1 MEKSRLRR
9 GQILHLLEKNGAM
22 SCKELATWLDVSEM
36 TILRR
41 SRYSL
46 GFGILCFRPLFWA
59 ARSSAKGSGK
69 SFEELDIEIIEPEE
83 SEEERQFR
91 EYGDCYGYSY
101 YGDDK

>member
-1 MEKSRLRR
+1 MDTII
-9 GQILHLLEKNGAM
+9 ILIFAGVCLWFAFM
-22 SCKELATWLDVSEM
+22 
-36 TILRR
+36 
-41 SRYSL
+41 
-46 GFGILCFRPLFWA
+46 CFRPLFWA

-101 YGDDK
+101 YGDDDK